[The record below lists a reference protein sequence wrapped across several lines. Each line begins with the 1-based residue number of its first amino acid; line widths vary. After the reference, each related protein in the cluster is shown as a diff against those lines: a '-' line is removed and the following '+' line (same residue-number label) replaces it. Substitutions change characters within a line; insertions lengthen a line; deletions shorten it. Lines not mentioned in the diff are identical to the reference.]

1 VATWYSA
8 RQASAFLV
16 VLLCGCGQPPPDRS
30 NENIPQD
37 RRQVEGID
45 ISVRLKVAETRI
57 TKLERRIIELKA
69 APSIVEAELLKQRLI
84 TTEAALRE
92 AASSTGLK
100 SEETS
105 QEQGLTKDLDF
116 N

>member
-45 ISVRLKVAETRI
+45 ISVRLEVAETRI

-92 AASSTGLK
+92 AASSTGIK